1 MEPDNKKAILLAE
14 DEPLLANLLKQR
26 LEKES
31 FRVFHAKD
39 GEEAIKMIP
48 EVKPELMLLD
58 LILPKM
64 SGFEVMEK
72 ISQMPELAVLNVPIV
87 VISNLGQ
94 ESDVKK
100 AQSLGAVG
108 YFIKAQLSFEDLV
121 SQVKNFFGVSDVEN
135 NEDAKDVLTSPSVP
149 AEA

>member
-1 MEPDNKKAILLAE
+1 MEPDNKKVILLTE

-26 LEKES
+26 LERES

-39 GEEAIKMIP
+39 GEEAIKMISEAMP
-48 EVKPELMLLD
+48 DLMLLD

-72 ISQMPELAVLNVPIV
+72 ISQTPELAALNVPIV

-94 ESDVKK
+94 EGDVKK
-100 AQSLGAVG
+100 AQSFGAVG

-121 SQVKNFFGVSDVEN
+121 SQVKNFFGASEDESSEN
-135 NEDAKDVLTSPSVP
+135 FKENAVLSRTSPVP
-149 AEA
+149 